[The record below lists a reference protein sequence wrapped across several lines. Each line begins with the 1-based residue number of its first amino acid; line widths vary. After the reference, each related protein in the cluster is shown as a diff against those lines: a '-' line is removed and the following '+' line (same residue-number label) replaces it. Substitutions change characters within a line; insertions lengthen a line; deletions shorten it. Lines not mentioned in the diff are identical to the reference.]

1 MKPQVIVCAATSLDG
16 GTTGFPVD
24 LALFYSLAQ
33 QWAEDATL
41 VGSNT
46 IIQALEQQTKDS
58 AAAGEHSCE
67 AAAEDEAGSFGASG
81 DASDSAGDRGSA
93 PESCN
98 GSGGAPEPTDRRPL
112 LVVAD
117 SREQIRD
124 WHYLRTQPYWRG
136 CLTLVSEHTPLE
148 HVEYLEEQGV
158 DWIRAGA
165 ERVDFKQALE
175 QLGAKF
181 GVTTVRVDSGGTLN
195 GVLLRAG
202 LVDELHLLVHPVL
215 VGAAGTR
222 RFFEDTPAVA
232 KGEAGGLLKLE
243 LLSSQQLD
251 QGLMLLSYAV
261 GSPG

>member
-41 VGSNT
+41 VGSST
-46 IIQALEQQTKDS
+46 IIEALEQQAKES
-58 AAAGEHSCE
+58 ATAGDQAGE
-67 AAAEDEAGSFGASG
+67 AAAESDAGA
-81 DASDSAGDRGSA
+81 
-93 PESCN
+93 
-98 GSGGAPEPTDRRPL
+98 DRRPL

-117 SREQIRD
+117 SRGRVRD
-124 WHYLRTQPYWRG
+124 WGYLKAQPYWRQ
-136 CLTLVSEHTPLE
+136 CLALVTERTPLE

-158 DWIRAGA
+158 HWILAGT
-165 ERVDFKQALE
+165 ERVDFEQALE
-175 QLGAKF
+175 QLQAKF

-222 RFFEDTPAVA
+222 RFFEDPPSAA
-232 KGEAGGLLKLE
+232 GDEAGGLLKLE
-243 LLSSQQLD
+243 LLASRQLD
-251 QGLMLLSYAV
+251 QGLVLLSYAV
-261 GSPG
+261 TNSG